1 MRLLH
6 VAENGNV
13 AALNPRPVASHDH
26 FDNSSWL
33 SNTIDSQNILYN
45 NTARTD
51 NSLYHYNTFISR
63 ESDRE
68 TSNITIDNY
77 TIKKDDIDSN
87 EVCNRQYR
95 LNTEANTN
103 FVKSCDVTQTA
114 NLEGGTERSFAS
126 RESLLDDANVSS
138 STTPVDEEQAF
149 EHSDTDEMSSSG
161 LVLRGIVNPNYPGF
175 QHLAHT
181 LQDYSTNIDSY
192 YHSENEMTDDDLDIE
207 ITDITC
213 DSEPNNKISGD
224 SRNIILNDNNN
235 GNNEENTATNQS
247 ITLKEQNVLT
257 EIESLDSSQNEIP
270 DLLKTISL
278 SNNNNNC
285 TEFDLSCSDA
295 DIENNFQTNDII
307 GDFNKEIEDEIKQ
320 LLNYNINIE
329 DDLEELRKDI
339 QDTFAKPIEDTINN
353 ISDVVNH
360 VIKQLVETQVVSTED
375 KTDKENNIPVD
386 GENLLTEE
394 INKNVNEENE
404 NKTKTEM
411 KLSRPTFLLL
421 ENKTDGII
429 PDAFLSDGKDEI
441 NVQYEKEYDTETLS
455 NNVERTI
462 RQLSTELRKI
472 IPKLDEMRKND
483 RIWNKSKI
491 DTDVVLTDGNSN
503 EIAST
508 SKRSS
513 FSVTSSTDFKAANN
527 KGYAN
532 KNADTA
538 VKKPP
543 VARIEPRASRERPK
557 EITSAKSF
565 RSAQSNTSVRK
576 SESARECDLGS
587 FDVYNIET
595 ALPKLDFDAIE
606 SHLKAAKEAERR
618 MFESLVTNIKRRF
631 SKTTDD
637 IGDRGD
643 TVEKTGFKRGLHL
656 LKLKLSKSEA
666 TKLPVNPCDN
676 LALSPRAVG
685 FAECAETEI
694 EWPALTDNN
703 PNILDKFTRIV
714 TIARDRDE
722 NYDQRKRNDREEI
735 RKRLAMG
742 ADSEDYYSM
751 GHIERPG
758 RKPSLHSRLQN
769 GKNLQIC
776 FMNETASDNESQASD
791 VEKNLNQNTKSLSQ
805 TSIFQKSNFNHPY
818 QTRPLSVNITK
829 HDKISSVQS
838 GAKLRPSSLT
848 TKTPKSRSAHSLGH
862 IELKESDFYALQATL
877 QTEAR
882 IALAQAKEM
891 ARIQMERERR
901 SRPVSPVTEMLRRSM
916 EKAHAPLAAGRRR
929 VSRQLLTDMNI
940 AQLQVIV
947 NELHS
952 EIESLNEQL
961 VQMLMAR
968 DELHMGQDS
977 MLVDI
982 EDLTRYL
989 GVKEQTKKT
998 KGAAKSGVRRLA
1010 SLVHK

>member
-33 SNTIDSQNILYN
+33 SNTIDSRNIVYN

-51 NSLYHYNTFISR
+51 NSLYNYNTYNTR
-63 ESDRE
+63 ESDRD

-77 TIKKDDIDSN
+77 TSKKDDIDSN
-87 EVCNRQYR
+87 AVCNRQYR

-103 FVKSCDVTQTA
+103 FLKPCDITQTA
-114 NLEGGTERSFAS
+114 NLEGGTERAFAS
-126 RESLLDDANVSS
+126 RESLLDDTNVSS
-138 STTPVDEEQAF
+138 STTPVDEERAF
-149 EHSDTDEMSSSG
+149 EHSDTDEMSDHSSRP
-161 LVLRGIVNPNYPGF
+161 VPRGIVNPNYPGF

-181 LQDYSTNIDSY
+181 LQDYSANIDSY
-192 YHSENEMTDDDLDIE
+192 YHSENEMTDDDIDIE

-213 DSEPNNKISGD
+213 DSESNNKISED
-224 SRNIILNDNNN
+224 SRDIILNDNNN
-235 GNNEENTATNQS
+235 GNNEEDTATKQS
-247 ITLKEQNVLT
+247 IMSTHQKFVK
-257 EIESLDSSQNEIP
+257 EIESLDSSQREIP
-270 DLLKTISL
+270 DLLKTVSL
-278 SNNNNNC
+278 SNNNNNS
-285 TEFDLSCSDA
+285 TEFDLNCSDA
-295 DIENNFQTNDII
+295 DIENNFHTNDII

-353 ISDVVNH
+353 ISEVVNH
-360 VIKQLVETQVVSTED
+360 VIKQLVETQVATTED
-375 KTDKENNIPVD
+375 NTDKENNIPVEPD
-386 GENLLTEE
+386 KLPEE
-394 INKNVNEENE
+394 INKDVNEQ
-404 NKTKTEM
+404 NKSNTRTEM

-441 NVQYEKEYDTETLS
+441 HVQYEKEYDTEALS

-472 IPKLDEMRKND
+472 IPKLDEMREND
-483 RIWNKSKI
+483 RIWNKSKNE
-491 DTDVVLTDGNSN
+491 TDLVLTDGNSN

-508 SKRSS
+508 SKCSS
-513 FSVTSSTDFKAANN
+513 LSATSSTDFKSVNN
-527 KGYAN
+527 KGFAN
-532 KNADTA
+532 KIADTA
-538 VKKPP
+538 VKKLP

-631 SKTTDD
+631 SKTSED

-714 TIARDRDE
+714 TIARDE

-742 ADSEDYYSM
+742 ADSEEYYSM
-751 GHIERPG
+751 GHIDRPG

-791 VEKNLNQNTKSLSQ
+791 VEKNFNQNTKSLSRS
-805 TSIFQKSNFNHPY
+805 SIFQKSNFNHPY

-829 HDKISSVQS
+829 HDKISTVQS

-848 TKTPKSRSAHSLGH
+848 TKTPKSRSTHSLGH

-916 EKAHAPLAAGRRR
+916 EKANAPLAADRRR

-952 EIESLNEQL
+952 EIERLNEQL

-998 KGAAKSGVRRLA
+998 KGPAKTGVRRLA